1 MEKQNYCKN
10 KWNSVKQMNIRCVA
24 YSFTAFSYTTI
35 SKWVIITS
43 GRTDID
49 FLMGDILESRVD
61 DKKPI
66 YL

>member
-1 MEKQNYCKN
+1 MK
-10 KWNSVKQMNIRCVA
+10 IRFVA
-24 YSFTAFSYTTI
+24 YSFTAFSYTTTAVL

-43 GRTDID
+43 GIYKSTDMD
-49 FLMGDILESRVD
+49 FLMGDILKSRVD